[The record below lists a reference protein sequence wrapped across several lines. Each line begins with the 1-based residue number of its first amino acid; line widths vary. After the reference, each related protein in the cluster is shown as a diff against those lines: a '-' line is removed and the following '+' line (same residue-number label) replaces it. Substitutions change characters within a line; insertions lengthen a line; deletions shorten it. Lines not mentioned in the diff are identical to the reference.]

1 MRLNQTFAE
10 SKRGPH
16 TMRTNLRDWLT
27 RRGQPP
33 QGTHQDS
40 GQSAAQDAREGRA
53 NAIVVLRAEVRQ
65 LQQDIT
71 DLTKGWDNGTDQ
83 SDRQDATARL
93 RAIEKALDL
102 KQAELS
108 RLQGR
113 I

>member
-1 MRLNQTFAE
+1 
-10 SKRGPH
+10 
-16 TMRTNLRDWLT
+16 MRTNLRDWLT
-27 RRGQPP
+27 RRSQPP
-33 QGTHQDS
+33 DGTHREPSQ
-40 GQSAAQDAREGRA
+40 GPAQDAREGRA
-53 NAIVVLRAEVRQ
+53 NTIVVLRAEIRQ

-93 RAIEKALDL
+93 RAIEHALDL

-113 I
+113 V